1 MVNFVWFTDEKCSL
15 CQHLVTWWHEIR
27 HLAILK
33 RKHFTSSVC
42 WCTVL
47 LEGVKVKLSPQVRKS
62 DHFGHFLWL
71 QW

>member
-1 MVNFVWFTDEKCSL
+1 MKNVHPISTK
-15 CQHLVTWWHEIR
+15 QHGHEIR
-27 HLAILK
+27 HLAIQKLN
-33 RKHFTSSVC
+33 HLASGVC

-47 LEGVKVKLSPQVRKS
+47 LEDVKVKLSLQMCES